1 MIAVVCAFIAS
12 VLGCWLYLK
21 IAQRWNIVD
30 RPNDRSSH
38 TQATPHG
45 GGIPLMLA
53 VLLAMS
59 IGAVGSYSWD
69 ASLLI
74 LAGLALAL
82 TLLGVV
88 DDLRGLS
95 VKLRFACYTGT
106 AVLAVWWLT
115 PGGQGTASLAFS
127 LFSVLGILWAL
138 NLYNFMDGIDGIAGV
153 QCFLAASGA
162 ALLAFVGGNEGQYA
176 LFCLILAFSHLGFL
190 VWNWP
195 PARLFMGDAG
205 SIPTG
210 FLLAGL
216 AFLGEVSGAL
226 PAACWLILLAIFITD
241 SSWTLCW
248 RLSQGHRILEAH
260 RLHAYQRLSRR
271 WQSHLAVDFVV
282 ITMNALWL
290 FPLAWAAKTWPE
302 WQISLVIVAYLPLL
316 WAMAKLRQ
324 LP

>member
-1 MIAVVCAFIAS
+1 MIVVMCAFVAS
-12 VLGCWLYLK
+12 ALGCWVYLK
-21 IAQRWNIVD
+21 LAQRWNIVD

-45 GGIPLMLA
+45 GGIPLLLSM
-53 VLLAMS
+53 LLAMS
-59 IGAVGSYSWD
+59 ICAIGSYSWHS
-69 ASLLI
+69 SLLI

-88 DDLRGLS
+88 DDMRGLS
-95 VKLRFACYTGT
+95 VKFRFACYSGT
-106 AVLAVWWLT
+106 AALGVWWLT
-115 PGGQGTASLAFS
+115 PEAQAAASLTFS
-127 LFSVLGILWAL
+127 LFSVLAILWAL
-138 NLYNFMDGIDGIAGV
+138 NLYNFMDGIDGIAAV

-162 ALLAFVGGNEGQYA
+162 GLLVFVGGNDGQYA

-190 VWNWP
+190 IWNWP

-205 SIPTG
+205 SVPTG

-226 PAACWLILLAIFITD
+226 PAVCWLILLAIFITD

-248 RLSQGHRILEAH
+248 RLSKGHRIFQAH
-260 RLHAYQRLSRR
+260 RLHAYQRLSRH

-282 ITMNALWL
+282 IAMNALWL
-290 FPLAWAAKTWPE
+290 FPLAWAAKIWPE
-302 WQISLVIVAYLPLL
+302 WQLILVIVAYFPLL
-316 WAMAKLRQ
+316 CAMAKLRQ